1 MKNLENEFNMI
12 RVAYIDM
19 IDDEKQEAGILHTVP
34 FSELNNF
41 KFSNNSCKHKPL
53 LIADLYMS
61 VK

>member
-1 MKNLENEFNMI
+1 MI